1 MIIINWVGKIG
12 KELNEGRRSIGDFE
26 EKSMDLKEMTL
37 NQEPE
42 PSDILFFFN

>member
-1 MIIINWVGKIG
+1 MKAGDQF
-12 KELNEGRRSIGDFE
+12 GDFE